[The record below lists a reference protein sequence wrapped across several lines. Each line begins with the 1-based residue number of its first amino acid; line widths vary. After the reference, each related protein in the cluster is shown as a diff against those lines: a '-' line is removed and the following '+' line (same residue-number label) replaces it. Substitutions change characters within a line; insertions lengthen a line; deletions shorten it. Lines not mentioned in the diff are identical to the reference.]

1 MFLYHD
7 RMGAAVLL
15 SGGTIVIVIF
25 FVFVAVRFAYHPAA
39 AATADQ
45 YAGKQIDFI
54 FLGRCTGVQ
63 VANPLH
69 QVKII
74 PINNGFV
81 SIFHANPL
89 GGRAAL
95 HLFQLKVLRTF
106 STLDQRA
113 GIGFILQNPGD
124 GICRPPAILP
134 VCIAFLGMGK
144 AIILFIC
151 QRRERTQPVQLI
163 CDGVGAESFQA
174 HPENAPHHLGS
185 IFVYYKKIMVIFGFT
200 IAVNRESSNEIP
212 ILTLSFQGTS
222 RLDGNIPCVGFIHNV
237 LY

>member
-1 MFLYHD
+1 MS
-7 RMGAAVLL
+7 APILL
-15 SGGTIVIVIF
+15 SGRTIVIVIL
-25 FVFVAVRFAYHPAA
+25 FVFIAVGFTYHPASA
-39 AATADQ
+39 AAADQ

-95 HLFQLKVLRTF
+95 HLFQFEVLRTL
-106 STLDQRA
+106 SALNQRT
-113 GIGFILQNPGD
+113 GISFILQDPGD
-124 GICRPPAILP
+124 GIGRPPAILP

-151 QRRERTQPVQLI
+151 QGRECTQPVQLI
-163 CDGVGAESFQA
+163 SDGVGAESFQA

-222 RLDGNIPCVGFIHNV
+222 RFDGNIPCIGFIHNV

>member
-95 HLFQLKVLRTF
+95 HFFQFEVLGTL
-106 STLDQRA
+106 SALDQRT
-113 GIGFILQNPGD
+113 GIGFILQDPGD
-124 GICRPPAILP
+124 SICRPPAILP

-163 CDGVGAESFQA
+163 RDGVGAESFQA

-222 RLDGNIPCVGFIHNV
+222 RLNGNIPCIGFIHNV

>member
-1 MFLYHD
+1 
-7 RMGAAVLL
+7 MGAPILL
-15 SGGTIVIVIF
+15 SGRTIVIVIF

-39 AATADQ
+39 AAAQ

-95 HLFQLKVLRTF
+95 HLFQFEVLRTL
-106 STLDQRA
+106 SALNQRT
-113 GIGFILQNPGD
+113 GISFILQYPGD
-124 GICRPPAILP
+124 GIGRPPAILP

-163 CDGVGAESFQA
+163 RDGVGAESFQA

-222 RLDGNIPCVGFIHNV
+222 RFDGNIPCVGFIHNV

>member
-95 HLFQLKVLRTF
+95 HLFQFEVLRTL
-106 STLDQRA
+106 SALDQRT
-113 GIGFILQNPGD
+113 GISFILQDPGD
-124 GICRPPAILP
+124 GIGRPPAILP

-222 RLDGNIPCVGFIHNV
+222 RLNGNIPCIGFIHNV